1 MTKTKRIS
9 WGIVCVISCLLII
22 WLVMSMFSCAAQSSM
37 FYHDG
42 STVNGVDFYVNRI
55 GRHAFAGTYTWDGSE
70 VGKTIVIPD
79 KVEGMRVDELGGATG
94 IGGITLFWICFP
106 ESYNIDGYYDG
117 SPDKYDLEE
126 PYTIEEIVFT
136 LHLGKYVE
144 FCESMFSGFTFH
156 PCTTLEDG
164 SKIFYRTSVYVTCDE
179 ENKTFYAKDGR
190 LYRREDDSLV
200 DVFYYAN

>member
-22 WLVMSMFSCAAQSSM
+22 LLVMSMFSCAAQSSM

-42 STVNGVDFYVNRI
+42 STVNGVEFYVNQV
-55 GRHAFAGTYTWDGSE
+55 GRRAFVGMYTWDGSDA
-70 VGKTIVIPD
+70 GKTIVIPD
-79 KVEGMRVDELGGATG
+79 KVDGMRVDELGGATG
-94 IGGITLFWICFP
+94 IGVPTPFIIQFP
-106 ESYNIDGYYDG
+106 ESYNIDGYYSG
-117 SPDKYDLEE
+117 SPDNYHLEE
-126 PYTIEEIVFT
+126 AYTIEEIVFS

-144 FCESMFSGFTFH
+144 FCESMFIEFTSH

-179 ENKTFYAKDGR
+179 ENKTFYAKEGR

-200 DVFYYAN
+200 DAFYYAN